1 MYNERKD
8 SFSIKGLIVQI
19 LLIVLFV
26 FILIWLFPTKGNV
39 NENLDGVN
47 TKFDVLT
54 NRIFN
59 ENLQTMK
66 EAAIFYYTT
75 SRLPQNVNDVKSMTL
90 RKMLEEKLLIEF
102 KDANNKS
109 CDLDKSYVEIT
120 KLEDEYLLKV
130 NLSCTDNDAYIL
142 VHLGCYDYCSTDV
155 CENKDVE
162 PSKPVENTTP
172 TPTPDVPTPDIPVPQ
187 PTCTYKYQKVV
198 SNSVWSNWSD
208 WSTTEVTE
216 TETKKVDTEE
226 ESKTETKEVI
236 TEVEKTYKDMDKPIT
251 KDVEV
256 VLDELSVSYCSS
268 FTSQLTPTGE
278 KKYEWID
285 QGTKYYV
292 DHPKDYTDSKGI
304 TYKFKYE
311 GETPADCADC
321 SNGVLYIYRKYQL
334 KIYDVVTKDEVCG
347 SWTTITAPIFIT
359 IPEIVGY
366 ETYTVLEPVSEMITE
381 TIVTKYYRY
390 KTLST
395 TYNTLTEWSS
405 VQNDQNLIGQG
416 YKYITSVCK

>member
-8 SFSIKGLIVQI
+8 SFSIKSLIVQI

-26 FILIWLFPTKGNV
+26 FILIWLFPTKGNT
-39 NENLDGVN
+39 NKELDKIN

-75 SRLPQNVNDVKSMTL
+75 SRLPKNVNDVNKMTL
-90 RKMLEEKLLIEF
+90 REMIEEKLLLEF

-109 CDLDKSYVEIT
+109 CDLDDSYVEIT

-142 VHLGCYDYCSTDV
+142 VHLGCYNYCSTDV
-155 CENKDVE
+155 CENKNAE
-162 PSKPVENTTP
+162 PSKPIENTKP
-172 TPTPDVPTPDIPVPQ
+172 TPTPVPTPQ

-198 SNSVWSNWSD
+198 ANSIWSNWSE
-208 WSTTEVTE
+208 WSIKEE
-216 TETKKVDTEE
+216 TETNTKKVETKE

-236 TEVEKTYKDMDKPIT
+236 TEIEKTYKDMDKPIT
-251 KDVEV
+251 KDVEIV
-256 VLDELSVSYCSS
+256 IGRPSVSYCSAL
-268 FTSQLTPTGE
+268 TDAYTPTGE

-292 DHPKDYTDSKGI
+292 DHPQDYTDSTGV
-304 TYKFKYE
+304 TYKFEYE

-334 KIYDVVTKDEVCG
+334 KIYDVVTGSDVC
-347 SWTTITAPIFIT
+347 SKWTTVSAPVFIT

-366 ETYTVLEPVSEMITE
+366 ETYTVLEPVSKMVTE

-416 YKYITSVCK
+416 YKYVTSVCK